1 MEVLGACIVLE
12 MEYGEEVHM
21 TRRRNE
27 AEAEAKRAVESKRE
41 KDGNHPDLTLPLTL
55 NIVQKTR
62 RSKPRLK
69 PMMYSYE
76 HEHESRPVE

>member
-1 MEVLGACIVLE
+1 MLG

-27 AEAEAKRAVESKRE
+27 AEAKRAVESKRE
-41 KDGNHPDLTLPLTL
+41 KDGNHLDLTLPLTL

-62 RSKPRLK
+62 RNKPRLK